1 MDQDLFEQAP
11 LPLLTRFQVG
21 DRVKLLTFPVGIH
34 PASYQLDVAITA
46 IHDGEFEGEIV
57 RIATLG
63 RQGHEQAHF
72 VLGGQVAFYAR
83 NIQGM
88 APEA

>member
-46 IHDGEFEGEIV
+46 IHDGEFEG
-57 RIATLG
+57 
-63 RQGHEQAHF
+63 
-72 VLGGQVAFYAR
+72 
-83 NIQGM
+83 
-88 APEA
+88 

>member
-11 LPLLTRFQVG
+11 LPLLTRFEIG
-21 DRVKLLTFPVGIH
+21 DRVKLLTFPVGMH
-34 PASYQLDVAITA
+34 PASYQLDVAITR

-57 RIATLG
+57 RIAPLG
-63 RQGHEQAHF
+63 RLGHHEAHF
-72 VLGGQVAFYAR
+72 TVGGHVEFFAR

-88 APEA
+88 AA

>member
-11 LPLLTRFQVG
+11 LPLLTRFEIG
-21 DRVKLLTFPVGIH
+21 DRVKLLTFPVGVH
-34 PASYQLDVAITA
+34 PASYQLDVAITR

-57 RIATLG
+57 RIAPLG
-63 RQGHEQAHF
+63 RLGHHEAHLT
-72 VLGGQVAFYAR
+72 VGGHVEFFAR

-88 APEA
+88 AA

>member
-21 DRVKLLTFPVGIH
+21 DRVKLLTFPVGLH
-34 PASYQLDVAITA
+34 PASYQLDVAITS

-63 RQGHEQAHF
+63 RQGHQEAHF
-72 VLGGQVAFYAR
+72 TLGGHVAFYAR
-83 NIQGM
+83 NIQGV
-88 APEA
+88 AA

>member
-21 DRVKLLTFPVGIH
+21 DRVKLLTFPVGVH
-34 PASYQLDVAITA
+34 PASYQLDVVITS
-46 IHDGEFEGEIV
+46 IQDGEFEGEIR
-57 RIATLG
+57 RIAPLG
-63 RQGHEQAHF
+63 RQGHHEAHF
-72 VLGGQVAFYAR
+72 TLGGHVAFFAR

-88 APEA
+88 AA

>member
-21 DRVKLLTFPVGIH
+21 DRVKLLTFPVGVH
-34 PASYQLDVAITA
+34 PASYQLDVAITS

-57 RIATLG
+57 RIAPLGRLGHHEAHFTLG
-63 RQGHEQAHF
+63 GH
-72 VLGGQVAFYAR
+72 VAFFAR

-88 APEA
+88 AA

>member
-21 DRVKLLTFPVGIH
+21 DRVKLLTFPVGVH
-34 PASYQLDVAITA
+34 PASYQLDVAITR
-46 IHDGEFEGEIV
+46 IQDGGFEGEIV
-57 RIATLG
+57 RIAPLG
-63 RQGHEQAHF
+63 RLGHHEAHF
-72 VLGGQVAFYAR
+72 TIGGTVAFSAR

-88 APEA
+88 AA